1 MAKKESKPWY
11 KRGWFY
17 ATIILVG
24 LVLIGIYLVKIQSDS
39 KLLME
44 RQNLTSQY
52 NKTFWEINAIENK
65 YVKDGT
71 YLISDFSDSDLDD
84 YLELMNEQK
93 QKFDQIIDWTIQ
105 HVKYLKSQ
113 GESDL
118 LISEHLNELR
128 SGREQ
133 VSEGLMKAADVQSL
147 RNILNQ

>member
-17 ATIILVG
+17 AAIILTG
-24 LVLIGIYLVKIQSDS
+24 LVLIGIYLGKIQSDS
-39 KLLME
+39 KLFIE
-44 RQNLTSQY
+44 RQELTSQY

-84 YLELMNEQK
+84 YLKLLNEQK
-93 QKFDQIIDWTIQ
+93 QNYDQIINWIIQ

-118 LISEHLNELR
+118 LISENLNELR

-133 VSEGLMKAADVQSL
+133 VSEAQMKASNVRSL
-147 RNILNQ
+147 RDALNQ